1 MFWGEAIGVDW
12 YLEKHTYSVIP
23 ADRPWWI
30 ACVDVCVV
38 FTKAGRRS
46 RTLTPMIPVEA
57 RSFKLKSL
65 STCLCFS
72 TSEDQLTSSE

>member
-46 RTLTPMIPVEA
+46 RTLTPMIEA